1 MKKRGV
7 LGGFIS
13 RFLSLL
19 CPFFLS
25 TSPLL
30 SPSLGLFMP
39 RPSGHLPRPI
49 HRKKMKHSSH
59 QAFCQIKGCK
69 EQVCVC
75 VCAREKEREVGC
87 VNREMSRVLLF
98 SRFSSLFF

>member
-1 MKKRGV
+1 MKEKGSF
-7 LGGFIS
+7 GGLHLPVS
-13 RFLSLL
+13 VSSLSFL
-19 CPFFLS
+19 LS

-39 RPSGHLPRPI
+39 RPFWTSAQTYTQE
-49 HRKKMKHSSH
+49 KMKHSSH